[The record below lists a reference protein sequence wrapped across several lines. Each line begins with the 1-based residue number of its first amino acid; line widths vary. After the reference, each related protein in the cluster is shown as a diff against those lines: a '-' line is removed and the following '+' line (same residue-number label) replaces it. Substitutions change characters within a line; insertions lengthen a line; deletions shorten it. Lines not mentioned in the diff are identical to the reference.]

1 MSDSDDEEC
10 PELVEEVLG
19 KVIHKKQKKEKR
31 NLLGSSFILILSSIS
46 SFQPCVCSRFLSL
59 S

>member
-19 KVIHKKQKKEKR
+19 KVRKYR
-31 NLLGSSFILILSSIS
+31 VTLANL
-46 SFQPCVCSRFLSL
+46 
-59 S
+59 